1 MPRTHGY
8 SKIGRRCYGKH
19 DWGAKGRTNV
29 IAALLGKALVAVTL
43 FTCNIDSDVFHQWV
57 ECCLLPNIPQNCVIV
72 MDNATFHK
80 RHDTQLL
87 IEQAGHIIEY
97 LPPYSPDLNSIEKQW
112 AKKKKLRRKLQC
124 TIDELFK

>member
-57 ECCLLPNIPQNCVIV
+57 KCCLLPNIPQNCVIV

-97 LPPYSPDLNSIEKQW
+97 LPPYSPI
-112 AKKKKLRRKLQC
+112 
-124 TIDELFK
+124 